1 MLRNRQN
8 ELIYE
13 TETDLQI
20 SKINLWV
27 IFYDYQRGDMWE
39 RDKPGVWEEHTHT
52 TIYMTDKQ
60 GPTHSIGHGTLTQ
73 HSVTTYM
80 KKKSEKE

>member
-1 MLRNRQN
+1 MG
-8 ELIYE
+8 Y
-13 TETDLQI
+13 
-20 SKINLWV
+20 
-27 IFYDYQRGDMWE
+27 FYDYQRGDMWE

-52 TIYMTDKQ
+52 TIYMTYKQ

-80 KKKSEKE
+80 KKESEKE